1 MAKVQITDTIL
12 RDGHQSQAATRMRTD
27 EMLPACEM
35 LDKVGYYSLE
45 CWGGILKKET
55 VFNESYVCC
64 Q

>member
-45 CWGGILKKET
+45 CLRSRSHGSSFRKRRHA
-55 VFNESYVCC
+55 S
-64 Q
+64 